1 MILTITNNI
10 PAQININVRKK
21 KHGCHTKLMEI
32 MNFPKK
38 NPLKINKIKKKPNKI
53 FYFFK
58 AQ

>member
-38 NPLKINKIKKKPNKI
+38 NPLKINKIKKETQQI
-53 FYFFK
+53 FLFF
-58 AQ
+58 

>member
-1 MILTITNNI
+1 MILTITKNI

-38 NPLKINKIKKKPNKI
+38 KKNPLKINKIKKET
-53 FYFFK
+53 
-58 AQ
+58 Q